1 MINMIPIRD
10 DHKKVLVS
18 AKDIKTIFTFEREP
32 RSETLEQRLAAKR
45 NNEQVYCI
53 NIKYDSYFEE
63 NGIVLSYRNE
73 SIRDTVFE
81 SIYKTLDSRSNIVDN
96 SSTKAIEPVMRKD
109 PKFTF
114 YDVCVGGA
122 LYE

>member
-18 AKDIKTIFTFEREP
+18 AKDIKVLFTFEKEP
-32 RSETLEQRLAAKR
+32 YSETLEQRLAAKR

-53 NIKYDSYFEE
+53 KLSVFGKRE
-63 NGIVLSYRNE
+63 GIVLSYKDE
-73 SIRDTVFE
+73 SIRDTVFD
-81 SIYKTLDSRSNIVDN
+81 SIYKTLDSQSNIVDN